1 MPRLVSR
8 NPFARHELTS
18 RTEHY
23 RPSATCD
30 WCGSPGRSL
39 KSGLVSLKVYSIEPD
54 DSCFRPGHNHDL
66 RGRFCSLSCCKS
78 FHDFEDV

>member
-1 MPRLVSR
+1 MSRLISR

-23 RPSATCD
+23 RPSSACD

-39 KSGLVSLKVYSIEPD
+39 KSGLVSLNVYSID
-54 DSCFRPGHNHDL
+54 QDRINFHVAQVNDLPGK
-66 RGRFCSLSCCKS
+66 FCSLSCCKS
-78 FHDFEDV
+78 FNGFEEV